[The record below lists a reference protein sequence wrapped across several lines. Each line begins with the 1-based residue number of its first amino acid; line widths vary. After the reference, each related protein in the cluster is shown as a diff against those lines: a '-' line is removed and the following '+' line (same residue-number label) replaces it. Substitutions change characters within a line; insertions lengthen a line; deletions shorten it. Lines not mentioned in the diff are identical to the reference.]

1 MQSLY
6 ELFLFLFHTERRV
19 IIQEAI
25 TEAKEHA
32 MEKEH
37 ARKVKAQTASSGH
50 GRISSKHYKQ
60 MTKEA
65 RRQGEARELL
75 EGMVRKAERKLAEQ
89 QKQSHAQVQS
99 AEERAEELATEL
111 FHKPG
116 SLLTEEEVSYMV
128 EESGCIE
135 SVEFEELLNCFTST
149 FQIYRTIDGTCN
161 NLENPF
167 LGAADTALVRLIP
180 AEYEDG
186 ISSLRGGLQN
196 REASF
201 FSLDAFTPPNP
212 SARHVSQTVIRDI
225 NKDES
230 LTHILMQWGQFID
243 HDLSLSPE
251 LEDECP
257 ERAEHCEFTTVCE
270 SIRVT
275 DLDPVFGLGTP
286 NNGSC
291 LPFSRSLA
299 VCADPTFPIVTELI
313 LREQIN
319 VLTSFIDGSM
329 IYGSDDVLAIKLRE
343 LQGGLLREGSSISG
357 KKAELPRVSSAENMR
372 EEGVFVGCPNP
383 GNFGCFLAGDFR
395 VNEQIS
401 LTTMHT
407 LWLRE
412 HNRIAGELAVIN
424 PSWDDERLYQEARKI
439 VGALIQKITYYDYLP
454 KILGKEVYNIV
465 IGEFI
470 EYDPRVN
477 PGVTNAFSTA
487 AYRYG
492 HTLIRPFFDR
502 LGSNYSPIAA
512 GPLDLFD
519 AFFNPDQ
526 FRNGFGTDPILRG
539 LVTQNSRRVDEFMSA
554 VLTNNLFRQHLDLAS
569 LNIQRGRDHGIPPY
583 LTWQRF
589 CQRIFPELEM
599 TDFTNTLTLIR
610 FLEIYGSLDTVDLWI
625 GGLAEDR
632 LPGSLLGP
640 TFACLFGITFANIR
654 NGDRFY
660 YKAEGV
666 FEPAQVASIH
676 DHTLSSVICDN
687 SDGINTI
694 QADAFLSGQQRVR
707 CNKIPRINLQLWQEE
722 MCYYRLDVSRRPL
735 DIDVHSFSRNEAIPS
750 FSPFSAT
757 VPGNLQDTES
767 LCIPMVCPT
776 AVGPSEVIFYV
787 DAFIILQE
795 FFTLQINP
803 ELPDSV
809 LPVELAYNGYW
820 PDSLFSGTRDTGLY
834 RSLGTCQQGNSAAF
848 TLASRRTA
856 PPSQRPSTRPPTQPT
871 VGPPSQR
878 PSTRPPTQPTVG
890 PPSQRPSTRQRRPQT
905 QPTVG
910 PPFSSVQQTDA
921 FDSKILE
928 QLEEMKRENSDII
941 PEDLL
946 YLFMREFGGEGEGE
960 GQAVSEI
967 KEMPSSDTVSDAQ
980 LMSDLEKALKSLNV

>member
-1 MQSLY
+1 
-6 ELFLFLFHTERRV
+6 
-19 IIQEAI
+19 
-25 TEAKEHA
+25 

-37 ARKVKAQTASSGH
+37 ARKVKAQTASSGR

-89 QKQSHAQVQS
+89 QKKSHAQVQS

-116 SLLTEEEVSYMV
+116 SLLTKEEISHMMV
-128 EESGCIE
+128 EAGCRE
-135 SVEFEELLNCFTST
+135 REEFEQLLDCFTPT
-149 FQIYRTIDGTCN
+149 VTRFRTIDGTCN

-180 AEYEDG
+180 GQYEDG
-186 ISSLRGGLQN
+186 ISSLRGDIQN
-196 REASF
+196 KGGSIF
-201 FSLDAFTPPNP
+201 DISAFTPPNP
-212 SARHVSQTVIRDI
+212 SARHVSQTVIRNVSNDGI
-225 NKDES
+225 F
-230 LTHILMQWGQFID
+230 THILMQWGQFID

-257 ERAEHCEFTTVCE
+257 ERAQLCEFTEVCQPV
-270 SIRVT
+270 RVT
-275 DLDPVFGLGTP
+275 DLDPVFGLGTT
-286 NNGSC
+286 NNGAC

-299 VCADPTFPIVTELI
+299 VCADPTLPIVTELT

-329 IYGSDDVLAIKLRE
+329 IYGSDEEFARRIRLLE
-343 LQGGLLREGSSISG
+343 GGLLIEGDAQPG
-357 KKAELPRVSSAENMR
+357 KKPELPRIFIADNVREDGERFIGCPPSAE
-372 EEGVFVGCPNP
+372 GAL
-383 GNFGCFLAGDFR
+383 GCFLAGEFR
-395 VNEQIS
+395 VNEQVV
-401 LTTMHT
+401 LTIMQT
-407 LWLRE
+407 LWFRE
-412 HNRIAGELAVIN
+412 HNRIARELAVLN
-424 PSWDDERLYQEARKI
+424 PGWDDERLYQEARRI
-439 VGALIQKITYYDYLP
+439 VGALIQKITYHDYLP
-454 KILGKEVYNIV
+454 LILGEDVYNIV

-539 LVTQNSRRVDEFMSA
+539 LVTQNSRRVDEFLSSA
-554 VLTNNLFRQHLDLAS
+554 LTNSLFRQQLDLAT

-599 TDFTNTLTLIR
+599 TDFTNKLTLLR

-640 TFACLFGITFANIR
+640 TFACLFGITFGNIR

-660 YKAEGV
+660 YQAEGV
-666 FEPAQVASIH
+666 FEPAQVASIQ

-694 QADAFLSGQQRVR
+694 QADAFLSGQPRVP
-707 CNKIPRINLQLWQEE
+707 CSQIPRINLQLWQEE
-722 MCYYRLDVSRRPL
+722 MCFYRFDVVSRSFPIGVRSYSRSPL
-735 DIDVHSFSRNEAIPS
+735 T
-750 FSPFSAT
+750 PFSIYLGQ
-757 VPGNLQDTES
+757 VDQDIINTKS
-767 LCIPMVCPT
+767 LCIPIVCPNIDT
-776 AVGPSEVIFYV
+776 GGVIEVIYYTENF
-787 DAFIILQE
+787 FILGKFMDLQV
-795 FFTLQINP
+795 NP
-803 ELPDSV
+803 LLPPSTV
-809 LPVELAYNGYW
+809 NVPLGYRAIW
-820 PDSLFSGTRDTGLY
+820 EDSLFGAPNTGVF
-834 RSLGTCQQGNSAAF
+834 RSLASCDAGSVPAF
-848 TLASRRTA
+848 LVQFLVKA
-856 PPSQRPSTRPPTQPT
+856 
-871 VGPPSQR
+871 
-878 PSTRPPTQPTVG
+878 
-890 PPSQRPSTRQRRPQT
+890 
-905 QPTVG
+905 
-910 PPFSSVQQTDA
+910 QQTETELN
-921 FDSKILE
+921 ILNL
-928 QLEEMKRENSDII
+928 LEEQNSNGS
-941 PEDLL
+941 
-946 YLFMREFGGEGEGE
+946 MNNT
-960 GQAVSEI
+960 AT
-967 KEMPSSDTVSDAQ
+967 DTVPEELQQFLFTNFEDFGFGKTESEEEIISDAQ
-980 LMSDLEKALKSLNV
+980 LMSDLEDALKSLNV